1 MKVDTRQEFLQNS
14 PLFAGLDSAILARV
28 LAVAVTRR
36 LARGET
42 LFQKGDP
49 GDRLFGVLSGR
60 VKVHTTSPEGKE
72 VTLNLFKEGQF
83 FGEIAL
89 LDELPRTADA
99 MAMAPSELLVIHR
112 RDFMPLVESEGRL
125 AMHIIRL
132 LCQRVRVA
140 SEMVE
145 DAAFLPLEL
154 RLAKHLLRL
163 VGTYGQ
169 PVAGGIEIGLRLS
182 QQELAHMMATTRES
196 VNKQLQ
202 AWAQAGWI
210 DLRRSRVTVTDV
222 AALEALLDKDA

>member
-1 MKVDTRQEFLQNS
+1 MKNDARREFLQHS
-14 PLFAGLDSAILARV
+14 PLFAGLDAAVLDRV

-60 VKVHTTSPEGKE
+60 VKVHTTSPEGKD

-99 MAMAPSELLVIHR
+99 VAMAPCELLVIHR
-112 RDFMPLVESEGRL
+112 RDFMPLVEVEGRL

-132 LCQRVRVA
+132 LCQRVRA
-140 SEMVE
+140 TSEMLE
-145 DAAFLPLEL
+145 DAAFLPLEQ

-163 VGTYGQ
+163 VGNYGQ

-202 AWAQAGWI
+202 SWAQAGWI
-210 DLRRSRVTVTDV
+210 DLQRSRVTVTDV
-222 AALEALLDKDA
+222 AALEAILENA

>member
-1 MKVDTRQEFLQNS
+1 MKNDSRRDFLQHS
-14 PLFAGLDSAILARV
+14 PLFAGLDAAILDRV

-49 GDRLFGVLSGR
+49 GDRLFGVLAGR
-60 VKVHTTSPEGKE
+60 VKVHTTSPEGKD

-99 MAMAPSELLVIHR
+99 EAMAPCDLLVIHR
-112 RDFMPLVESEGRL
+112 RDFMPLVEAEGRL

-132 LCQRVRVA
+132 LCQRVRA
-140 SEMVE
+140 TSEMLE
-145 DAAFLPLEL
+145 DAAFLPLEQ

-202 AWAQAGWI
+202 AWVQAGWI
-210 DLRRSRVTVTDV
+210 DLQRSRVTVTDV
-222 AALEALLDKDA
+222 SALEAILESA

>member
-1 MKVDTRQEFLQNS
+1 MKSDNRQEFLQHS
-14 PLFAGLDSAILARV
+14 PLFAGLDGAILDRI
-28 LAVAVTRR
+28 LSVAVTRR

-60 VKVHTTSPEGKE
+60 VKVHTTSPDGKD

-99 MAMAPSELLVIHR
+99 MAMAPCELMVIHR
-112 RDFMPLVESEGRL
+112 RDFIPVVESEGKL
-125 AMHIIRL
+125 AMHIIHL
-132 LCQRVRVA
+132 LCQRVRNT
-140 SEMVE
+140 SEMLE

-202 AWAQAGWI
+202 SWSQNGWI
-210 DLRRSRVTVTDV
+210 DLQRSRVTVTNV
-222 AALEALLDKDA
+222 AALESLLENA

>member
-1 MKVDTRQEFLQNS
+1 MKNDARREFLQHS
-14 PLFAGLDSAILARV
+14 PLFAGLDAAILDRV

-60 VKVHTTSPEGKE
+60 VKVHTMSPEGKD

-99 MAMAPSELLVIHR
+99 VAMAPCELLVIHR
-112 RDFMPLVESEGRL
+112 RDFMPLVETEGRL

-132 LCQRVRVA
+132 LCQRVRA
-140 SEMVE
+140 TSEMLE
-145 DAAFLPLEL
+145 DAAFLPLEQ

-163 VGTYGQ
+163 VGNYGQ
-169 PVAGGIEIGLRLS
+169 PVSGGIEIGLRLS

-210 DLRRSRVTVTDV
+210 DLQRSRVTVIDV
-222 AALEALLDKDA
+222 AALEAILENA

>member
-1 MKVDTRQEFLQNS
+1 MKGDNRQEFLRNS
-14 PLFAGLDSAILARV
+14 PLFDGLDGAILDRI
-28 LAVAVTRR
+28 LSVAVTRR

-60 VKVHTTSPEGKE
+60 VKVHTTSPDGKD

-99 MAMAPSELLVIHR
+99 MAMAPCELMVIHR
-112 RDFMPLVESEGRL
+112 RDFIPLVESEGKL

-132 LCQRVRVA
+132 LCQRVRNA
-140 SEMVE
+140 SEMLE

-202 AWAQAGWI
+202 SWSQLGWI
-210 DLRRSRVTVTDV
+210 DLQRSRVTVTNV
-222 AALEALLDKDA
+222 AALENLLENA